1 MLPLQLFRPAG
12 TSVVDRF
19 ITSEP
24 GGGYISV
31 AEGIADAA
39 RRNRGGLVQ
48 KRFFNATAVALIA
61 AGIGAC
67 SSSPP
72 ASPPP
77 GALPAGTARVTV
89 NHRALPATTAV
100 KCAPI
105 GSLTTITT
113 GDTAAGVTALVSN
126 ETGLTAKSVSINDLG
141 GFTGSY
147 MEGLDGKIEVSMT
160 GETYII
166 RGTADGFYT
175 DNPSVR
181 ATGRFAIQVAC

>member
-1 MLPLQLFRPAG
+1 
-12 TSVVDRF
+12 
-19 ITSEP
+19 
-24 GGGYISV
+24 
-31 AEGIADAA
+31 
-39 RRNRGGLVQ
+39 VQ
-48 KRFFNATAVALIA
+48 KRFFNTTAAALIA

-67 SSSPP
+67 SSPP

-77 GALPAGTARVTV
+77 GALPGGTARVTI
-89 NHRALPATTAV
+89 NDRALPATTAV

-126 ETGLTAKSVSINDLG
+126 ETGLTAKSVSINDLR

-147 MEGLDGKIEVSMT
+147 MKGLGGRADVRMT
-160 GETYII
+160 GQTYII
-166 RGTADGFYT
+166 RGTADGFDT

-181 ATGRFAIQVAC
+181 TTGTFAIQVAC